1 MKVIVAGSREI
12 TDASIVADAIAASGF
27 EVTEVV
33 SGTARGVD
41 KLGEAWARARKI
53 PITPFPANWNQLGK
67 AAGVLR
73 NAEMAKYADALVAI
87 WDGESPGTKHMIDE
101 ATRRGLRVHVTIPK
115 KESGR

>member
-1 MKVIVAGSREI
+1 MKVIIAGSREI
-12 TDASIVADAIAASGF
+12 TDASVVADAIAASGF

-41 KLGEAWARARKI
+41 RLGEAWARARKI
-53 PITPFPANWNQLGK
+53 PIKPFPADWNQLGK

-87 WDGESPGTKHMIDE
+87 WDGESPGTKNMIDE
-101 ATRRGLRVHVTIPK
+101 ATSRGLRVHVTIPR